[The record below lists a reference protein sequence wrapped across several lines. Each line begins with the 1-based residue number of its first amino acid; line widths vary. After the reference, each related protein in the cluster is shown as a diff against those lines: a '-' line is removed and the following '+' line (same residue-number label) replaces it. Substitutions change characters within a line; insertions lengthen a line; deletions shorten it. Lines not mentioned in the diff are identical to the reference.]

1 MSQIWNLD
9 GRKRVA
15 ECHRAPWGRAYA
27 LVTGHHTESVNAA
40 FLISRETIYGI
51 EKKRMIHLINGIC
64 LMFSLHSSTYL
75 KTISKWWSFST
86 WLLEA
91 WSGTSIIW
99 ELVRNKEP
107 QGPLQ
112 THRIRMSDENAQQS
126 LRSTA
131 SVNTFY
137 AHIHAHQAL
146 AQSCLCDP
154 MDCSPP
160 GSSVHGDFP
169 GKNTAVGCH
178 ALLQGIFPTQQ
189 WKPGLRHCRQILCC
203 LSHQGSPHVNY
214 NVRQKSQ

>member
-1 MSQIWNLD
+1 
-9 GRKRVA
+9 
-15 ECHRAPWGRAYA
+15 
-27 LVTGHHTESVNAA
+27 
-40 FLISRETIYGI
+40 
-51 EKKRMIHLINGIC
+51 MIHLISGIC

-112 THRIRMSDENAQQS
+112 THRFRMSDENAQQS

-137 AHIHAHQAL
+137 AHIHGHQALCAWSLSRVSATPWTVAHQAPL
-146 AQSCLCDP
+146 SMGLSREEYWSRLSCPL
-154 MDCSPP
+154 
-160 GSSVHGDFP
+160 P
-169 GKNTAVGCH
+169 GKSSRPRDRTHFFYVSCISRWVLYH
-178 ALLQGIFPTQQ
+178 
-189 WKPGLRHCRQILCC
+189 
-203 LSHQGSPHVNY
+203 
-214 NVRQKSQ
+214 

>member
-1 MSQIWNLD
+1 
-9 GRKRVA
+9 
-15 ECHRAPWGRAYA
+15 
-27 LVTGHHTESVNAA
+27 
-40 FLISRETIYGI
+40 
-51 EKKRMIHLINGIC
+51 MIHLISGIC
-64 LMFSLHSSTYL
+64 LMFSLHSSTCL

-146 AQSCLCDP
+146 CAWSLSRVSATPWTVAHQAPLS
-154 MDCSPP
+154 M
-160 GSSVHGDFP
+160 
-169 GKNTAVGCH
+169 
-178 ALLQGIFPTQQ
+178 GIFQARILEWVAIPTQQ
-189 WKPGLRHCRQILCC
+189 SKPGLRHCRQILYC
-203 LSHQGSPHVNY
+203 LSHQGSPRINY